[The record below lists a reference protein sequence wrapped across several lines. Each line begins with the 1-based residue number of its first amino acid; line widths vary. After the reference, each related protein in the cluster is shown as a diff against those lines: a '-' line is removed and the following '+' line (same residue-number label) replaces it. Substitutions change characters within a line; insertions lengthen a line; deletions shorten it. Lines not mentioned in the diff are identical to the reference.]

1 MTTTETLGRF
11 GHHPDP
17 ATDFCVEVEVLEG
30 ADFNIK
36 HAIPNAKI
44 GKPEFDQRVER
55 AMSFNVGGDQIAVA
69 AKDALRRIAG
79 VQPVAGMR

>member
-1 MTTTETLGRF
+1 MTAIETLGRF
-11 GHHPDP
+11 GHHPEP
-17 ATDFCVEVEVLEG
+17 ATDFCVEVEALEG

-44 GKPEFDQRVER
+44 GKPEFDRRIER

-69 AKDALRRIAG
+69 AKETLRRIAG
-79 VQPVAGMR
+79 IQPVVALR